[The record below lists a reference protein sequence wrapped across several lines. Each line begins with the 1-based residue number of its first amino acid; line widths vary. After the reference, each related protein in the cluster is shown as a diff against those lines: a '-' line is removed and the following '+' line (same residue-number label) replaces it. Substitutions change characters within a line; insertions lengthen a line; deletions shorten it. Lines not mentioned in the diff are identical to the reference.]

1 MLKTEINSNLLLE
14 YKPAQF
20 ELGKACYER
29 EDYDEAIELLREP
42 AIQNHIEAQFYLGKT
57 YTQQHFY
64 EQAIR
69 WFTKASKQKHP
80 EAQFYLGEAYFYG
93 KGVVLN
99 YEHALECYQYAAEQ
113 GNDDAKYKL
122 NENYGEIKR
131 LITTKEYKKAV
142 IWSKFANPEDIK
154 EQYKQKKKIK
164 AQYELALMFD
174 TGEGV
179 YKNSDRAVE
188 LWREAASQGDSES
201 QYRLWHKE
209 AELRNI
215 KVQYRLGSA
224 YYEGWGNNKH
234 DETKAIKWWQKA
246 AKQGHITAQYNL
258 GIIYS
263 KAKDH
268 KNALQCFNTV
278 AKHTDKGNALVI
290 YAQYLLGIMYK
301 NGEGC
306 SQNYQKSRKWL
317 KKATGFEKDKSF
329 PENDRDFLEV
339 VLDEDNT
346 QEELITI
353 VQISAQEA
361 LEDIAKLEE
370 KENAKKELEDIMSM
384 FAHKFRGPLR
394 SIRNN
399 MEYNSPKQ
407 ATLESV
413 QTMSGLINIF
423 SVISTDA
430 QILCKQLQQDQ
441 QGHSNL
447 LTVLNKSLALA
458 IEQLLS
464 IDNIDII
471 SQHYF
476 NYAKKTG
483 QVSMTTT
490 SDEWEENYLVLE
502 KKLQASWLNDFKQL
516 ANSDLEILKNWIEKR
531 FFPLEL
537 LGFNDNMIC
546 FEYYKAKES
555 TLLIVMTEIILN
567 AVKYYSSQTNE
578 TIKLVKKASLKPRR
592 SYLMLLVT
600 NCMLN

>member
-1 MLKTEINSNLLLE
+1 MVS
-14 YKPAQF
+14 A
-20 ELGKACYER
+20 
-29 EDYDEAIELLREP
+29 
-42 AIQNHIEAQFYLGKT
+42 
-57 YTQQHFY
+57 
-64 EQAIR
+64 
-69 WFTKASKQKHP
+69 
-80 EAQFYLGEAYFYG
+80 
-93 KGVVLN
+93 
-99 YEHALECYQYAAEQ
+99 
-113 GNDDAKYKL
+113 
-122 NENYGEIKR
+122 
-131 LITTKEYKKAV
+131 
-142 IWSKFANPEDIK
+142 
-154 EQYKQKKKIK
+154 
-164 AQYELALMFD
+164 
-174 TGEGV
+174 
-179 YKNSDRAVE
+179 
-188 LWREAASQGDSES
+188 
-201 QYRLWHKE
+201 
-209 AELRNI
+209 
-215 KVQYRLGSA
+215 QYRLG
-224 YYEGWGNNKH
+224 
-234 DETKAIKWWQKA
+234 
-246 AKQGHITAQYNL
+246 
-258 GIIYS
+258 
-263 KAKDH
+263 
-268 KNALQCFNTV
+268 V
-278 AKHTDKGNALVI
+278 
-290 YAQYLLGIMYK
+290 MYK
-301 NGEGC
+301 DGLEC
-306 SQNYQKSRKWL
+306 SQNLQEAENWFSQAYAGENRHKNNS
-317 KKATGFEKDKSF
+317 FDKN
-329 PENDRDFLEV
+329 NDILEEL
-339 VLDEDNT
+339 VLDEKDI
-346 QEELITI
+346 QKGLIET
-353 VQISAQEA
+353 VRKSAHEA
-361 LEDIAKLEE
+361 LLDIE
-370 KENAKKELEDIMSM
+370 KIIKIKEQKKSQQELEDIMSM

-516 ANSDLEILKNWIEKR
+516 ANSDLENLTNWIEKR

-578 TIKLVKKASLKPRR
+578 TIKLAWQRNQDFYCLICENPSTREEREITKGSYKGHIFLNIIAQKLKGQFPDP
-592 SYLMLLVT
+592 V
-600 NCMLN
+600 LNNPYHVEWWVPVHLFATEEK